1 MGILGKIWIWFQ
13 GKKTILGGLVILAAA
28 VAGVWYGHLDP
39 VTGVAVAGIG
49 LSVAGGGDKANRHQA
64 ELLAALQGVAK
75 VGEDVRSGNG
85 QQGIQDAQATAAAL
99 APAAISE
106 ALPLGLATLNI
117 TGSSAEEVA
126 SLVKSLGS
134 TAKTSGETAK

>member
-49 LSVAGGGDKANRHQA
+49 LSVAGWGDKANRHQA